1 MRRKVFI
8 IGCALF
14 LLLVLVPAGFQAW
27 LHLPHPSDQYLI
39 HNLQRNEAY
48 YYGLVV
54 ADPGY
59 VVSRRGDDLERV
71 LIEES
76 DREWGDVGERT
87 FSSKG
92 YAYSTRELHP
102 LVESLDEF
110 EAGENMLAYRKVK
123 GNWYLYYRAF
133 VEKPE

>member
-1 MRRKVFI
+1 MRMKVNI
-8 IGCALF
+8 TGCALL
-14 LLLVLVPAGFQAW
+14 LLLVLVPAGFQVW

-39 HNLQRNEAY
+39 HKLQHNEAY

-59 VVSRRGDDLERV
+59 IVSRRGERV

-76 DREWGDVGERT
+76 DREWGDLGERT
-87 FSSKG
+87 WSSKG
-92 YAYSTRELHP
+92 YAYSTQEPQP
-102 LVESLDEF
+102 LVESLDDLKAE
-110 EAGENMLAYRKVK
+110 EYVMAYRKVK

>member
-1 MRRKVFI
+1 MASLRPG
-8 IGCALF
+8 GCNALPDQNRAYA
-14 LLLVLVPAGFQAW
+14 LHRSHCHGF
-27 LHLPHPSDQYLI
+27 
-39 HNLQRNEAY
+39 
-48 YYGLVV
+48 GLAV

-59 VVSRRGDDLERV
+59 VVSRRGDDPERV

-76 DREWGDVGERT
+76 DREWGELGERT
-87 FSSKG
+87 WSSKG

-110 EAGENMLAYRKVK
+110 KAGENALAYRKVK